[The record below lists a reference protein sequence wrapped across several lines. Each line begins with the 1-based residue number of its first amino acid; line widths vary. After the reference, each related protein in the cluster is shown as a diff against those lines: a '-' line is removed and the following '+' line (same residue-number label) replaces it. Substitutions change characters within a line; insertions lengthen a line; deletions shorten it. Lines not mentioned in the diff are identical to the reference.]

1 MTETNQILSKI
12 ANVEETT
19 ADDQKYEVA
28 DEKEVEAIS
37 KKLIEQNLEAYKK
50 LAEWVKK
57 VENIIIPISQKW
69 KKFKNAKWNLNN
81 IERVPNDTLIFLFL
95 FPFELEKDI
104 FVIPYNIC

>member
-50 LAEWVKK
+50 LAE
-57 VENIIIPISQKW
+57 
-69 KKFKNAKWNLNN
+69 
-81 IERVPNDTLIFLFL
+81 
-95 FPFELEKDI
+95 
-104 FVIPYNIC
+104 